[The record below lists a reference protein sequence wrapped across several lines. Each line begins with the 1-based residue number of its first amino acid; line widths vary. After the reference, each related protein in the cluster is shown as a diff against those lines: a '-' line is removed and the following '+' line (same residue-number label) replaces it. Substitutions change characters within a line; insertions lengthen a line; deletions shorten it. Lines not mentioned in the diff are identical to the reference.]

1 LLKEKSHPL
10 SRSDGQAS
18 SHLFSLDK
26 LLSVADNL
34 TRSHIAIVNKH
45 HKRVNRFGTDMMQTD
60 ADKPT
65 ELTFNFVRSLI
76 LDNIVENPIL
86 MNAFLT
92 N

>member
-1 LLKEKSHPL
+1 
-10 SRSDGQAS
+10 
-18 SHLFSLDK
+18 
-26 LLSVADNL
+26 
-34 TRSHIAIVNKH
+34 
-45 HKRVNRFGTDMMQTD
+45 MMQTD